1 MAYNNY
7 FPQTYTSPSYVY
19 GGSAAPAQTWTT
31 PAPTTSQQINAINW
45 VQGEAGAKA
54 VPVAPGQKALLMDSE
69 TNVFYVKSSDVSGM
83 PLPLRIFEYKEV
95 SKVATDEVNA
105 GPQNTYVTHEELERI
120 LADLKPKEQSKEKKE
135 VKKNE
140 FII

>member
-7 FPQTYTSPSYVY
+7 FPQTYTSPSYTY
-19 GGSAAPAQTWTT
+19 GATAAPAQTWTT
-31 PAPTTSQQINAINW
+31 PAPTTSQQVNAINW
-45 VQGEAGAKA
+45 VQGEAGAKS
-54 VPVAPGQKALLMDSE
+54 VPVAPGQKVLLMDSE

-95 SKVATDEVNA
+95 GKVASDEVNA
-105 GPQNTYVTHEELERI
+105 QAQNTYVTHEELEQA
-120 LADLKPKEQSKEKKE
+120 LAKLKPETKEE
-135 VKKNE
+135 KKNE